1 MATVTTARQPFAPLN
16 EARLQTLTSLKNR
29 QNQNAIPNVSPGK
42 RKASDVTGSDNTEN
56 VDPVLF
62 SKRAK
67 GADGFFPSK
76 DSFLKSPAFFLTKSA
91 STNDLPVSSTNS
103 AQPSAAPPLSRTF
116 LSPAS
121 PAAKLNMTSIARP
134 SPLSAPGGRSLTRQR
149 SGGLRSSRRRTGG
162 PFTRADPPA
171 FALPNASSS
180 VAPFSLDA
188 ALRGTISSYTRR
200 SNVSSKKS
208 PSSSLS
214 LSSSGL
220 SDYSDLHEPR
230 MKPSWFF
237 DIHEDTVIE
246 DMTNDLNHKTSGLDL
261 MSEEQKRKKLQ
272 EEYEEGKENHPPLD
286 DVSQTSQ
293 PPSRAVRGASNT
305 DEMVLEKERNPL
317 GEMDPKDYYSEGCDE
332 NSIIMV
338 PGDEDEETPVQNDHD
353 HRLASEVEFS
363 VPAVGEYAEADVI
376 AEPEFP
382 EEEEEKCAS
391 VEELMQKTDHAA
403 PGAAVLEPLEGTGES
418 FEVWESSSAKDEAEA
433 VSGCC

>member
-1 MATVTTARQPFAPLN
+1 MATVTTTRQPFAPLN
-16 EARLQTLTSLKNR
+16 EARLHTLTSLKNR
-29 QNQNAIPNVSPGK
+29 QNAIPNVSPGK

-67 GADGFFPSK
+67 GTDGFFPSK
-76 DSFLKSPAFFLTKSA
+76 DSFLKPPTFFLTKSA
-91 STNDLPVSSTNS
+91 STNDLPVSTNP
-103 AQPSAAPPLSRTF
+103 AQPAAASPLSRTF

-121 PAAKLNMTSIARP
+121 PVAKLNTTSIARS
-134 SPLSAPGGRSLTRQR
+134 SPLSAPGGRPLTRQR

-162 PFTRADPPA
+162 SFTRVDPPA

-208 PSSSLS
+208 SSSSLS

-220 SDYSDLHEPR
+220 SDLSGLHEPQ
-230 MKPSWFF
+230 MKSSWFF

-272 EEYEEGKENHPPLD
+272 EEYEESKENHPPLD

-293 PPSRAVRGASNT
+293 PPSRAVRLSSNT

-332 NSIIMV
+332 NSIIIV
-338 PGDEDEETPVQNDHD
+338 PGDEDEETPVPNDHD
-353 HRLASEVEFS
+353 RRLISEVDFS
-363 VPAVGEYAEADVI
+363 VPTVGEYTEAGAI
-376 AEPEFP
+376 AEPGFL
-382 EEEEEKCAS
+382 EEQEKCAS
-391 VEELMQKTDHAA
+391 VEELMQKSDHAA
-403 PGAAVLEPLEGTGES
+403 PGAAVLGPLEGTGES
-418 FEVWESSSAKDEAEA
+418 FEVWESSSAKDEAEPA
-433 VSGCC
+433 SECC